1 MVGLACKMGTV
12 WPGSPKSKNDLIP
25 VLIKILSM
33 SFKDVQDSCRES
45 SRKAFKKEFGRRC
58 ITSFTSVGL
67 TIISEIE
74 SNIDIF
80 LSLCAYMHMHS
91 IYHGK

>member
-1 MVGLACKMGTV
+1 
-12 WPGSPKSKNDLIP
+12 
-25 VLIKILSM
+25 M

-45 SRKAFKKEFGRRC
+45 SRKAFEKEFGRRC

-74 SNIDIF
+74 SIEHYHKYHIIVFITGSNIIILRWYYTF
-80 LSLCAYMHMHS
+80 FRF
-91 IYHGK
+91 